1 MVNPAR
7 PKSAVSRL
15 PLLVGVAVVVLCAV
29 LAVPIKQRC
38 GAPGFSCASTLD
50 NAGNIRYYYEVE
62 PVGVYL
68 AEIVTGTNITL
79 FYTSGDDL
87 VRAQ

>member
-1 MVNPAR
+1 MN
-7 PKSAVSRL
+7 RL
-15 PLLVGVAVVVLCAV
+15 PLLVGVAVVVLFAV

-68 AEIVTGTNITL
+68 AEIVTGTNIAL
-79 FYTSGDDL
+79 FYTSGEDL

>member
-7 PKSAVSRL
+7 SGPTVGRF
-15 PLLVGVAVVVLCAV
+15 PLVVGLAVVVLLAL

-38 GAPGFSCASTLD
+38 GAPGFACASTLD
-50 NAGNIRYYYEVE
+50 NGGNIRYYYEIE

-79 FYTSGDDL
+79 FYSSGEDL
-87 VRAQ
+87 VRAR